1 MYSLRS
7 TSIKAALG
15 LVALLF
21 SAAAAAQINP
31 NQIAW
36 PTGPTGCFYAPGT
49 NTCASASG
57 GSAVPQLVQFVQS
70 SCGAGPCS
78 LRFTN
83 NVGPGNALIYECQH
97 GVAGNC
103 NVTPTDAQGDTFA
116 LANYQLVAANFD
128 LAQYVAC
135 DAGGG
140 PTTITSASG
149 GTIVAAYEVSGAAIA
164 QCVDANNSGQGNNLG
179 SVSTGSISTTQFNDF
194 IFVSGAARTGGGGT
208 TITEGNGYSTLAN
221 SGLVA
226 SALTYNSWYGIEPAI
241 GSLSDTV
248 SFTSAPGGEYAGI
261 LALKPR
267 SSYTIP
273 FWPPGA
279 TGPAFSPTP
288 GSIGSGATVKDTCP
302 GSATPWISLGQ
313 TPVAGATGV
322 TVSAAELVFGS
333 CQGNGYLTTAAAGYT
348 VTTGFTVTNNGYVNG
363 SGSSVTSA
371 TLSTFSTALT
381 NPSII
386 FVEEYAVGTPSSFPV
401 PTDTAGNTYVDCGPG
416 KILYNSSAVTLE
428 CFYALNTH
436 TTASNIV
443 TIHASS
449 SVTYMNG
456 TAFEVTGG
464 ATSSPIDGGSGVG
477 YSSLANGTGGSSGA
491 NALYGNAITPAGSG
505 DLIIGMFAGANAIPT
520 AGTSPNAYTAVNV
533 SAHAVSEYF
542 YQLVSA
548 SIDATAGSTYSG
560 DSYGNITVALKP

>member
-7 TSIKAALG
+7 MSIKAALG

-49 NTCASASG
+49 NSCASASG

-78 LRFTN
+78 LLFTN

-179 SVSTGSISTTQFNDF
+179 SVSTGSITTTQFNDF

-208 TITEGNGYSTLAN
+208 TITEANGYSTLAN

-279 TGPAFSPTP
+279 TGPTFSPAP

-333 CQGNGYLTTAAAGYT
+333 CQGNGYLDDRRRRLHGDDWIHGHKQRVCQRQWKLGDLSDACQLSRLRSPIPASFLSKSTPSAPQARFRCPRTRPATLMSIAAQGRSSTTAA
-348 VTTGFTVTNNGYVNG
+348 
-363 SGSSVTSA
+363 
-371 TLSTFSTALT
+371 LS
-381 NPSII
+381 PW
-386 FVEEYAVGTPSSFPV
+386 
-401 PTDTAGNTYVDCGPG
+401 
-416 KILYNSSAVTLE
+416 
-428 CFYALNTH
+428 
-436 TTASNIV
+436 
-443 TIHASS
+443 
-449 SVTYMNG
+449 
-456 TAFEVTGG
+456 
-464 ATSSPIDGGSGVG
+464 
-477 YSSLANGTGGSSGA
+477 
-491 NALYGNAITPAGSG
+491 
-505 DLIIGMFAGANAIPT
+505 
-520 AGTSPNAYTAVNV
+520 
-533 SAHAVSEYF
+533 
-542 YQLVSA
+542 SA
-548 SIDATAGSTYSG
+548 SMRSTPTPRRQIS
-560 DSYGNITVALKP
+560 SRSMPRPQSRT